1 MKQTHVSEL
10 KKQEV
15 NNIMHLIKEYPSFGI
30 IDITNLPSNKLQTI
44 RHKIKKD
51 ILIRTSKKRLIKI
64 ALNNSKDHVKN
75 SEKLLPVL
83 DNVMPALVFTTLNP
97 FRLANLLNK
106 NKSSAP
112 ARPGQL
118 APKDIIVLA
127 GPTNFTPGP
136 IIGEL
141 GAVGIKTM
149 IQEGKIAVKEDS
161 IIAHEGQE
169 ISQKASEIM
178 AKLGIEPMEIG
189 INLVAMYEHGNI
201 YMKDVLSVTE
211 EMYVEMIKEAYQNT
225 FNLAV
230 YISYMAKDT
239 IMPMIKKAYISS
251 KSVALKT
258 NLEFSEEIT
267 KNQAADTEPKTE
279 QSELSEE
286 DKGLVGYT
294 EEAVEKAQNI
304 LKELQDQKMRENRT

>member
-1 MKQTHVSEL
+1 MKQTHISES

-15 NNIMHLIKEYPSFGI
+15 KNIMHLIKEYPSFGI
-30 IDITNLPSNKLQTI
+30 IDITNLPSNKLQAI

-97 FRLANLLNK
+97 FKLANLLNK

-118 APKDIIVLA
+118 APKDIIVPA

-161 IIAHEGQE
+161 IIAHEGHE
-169 ISQKASEIM
+169 ISQKASEVM

-201 YMKDVLSVTE
+201 YMRDVLSVTE
-211 EMYVEMIKEAYQNT
+211 DMYVEMIKAAYQNT

-230 YISYMAKDT
+230 YINYMAKDT
-239 IMPMIKKAYISS
+239 IIPMIKKAYISG
-251 KSVALKT
+251 KSIALKT
-258 NLEFSEEIT
+258 NLEFSEEIA
-267 KNQAADTEPKTE
+267 KNQAIDIQPKTE
-279 QSELSEE
+279 QSDLSEE

-304 LKELQDQKMRENRT
+304 LKELQDQKMKENRT